1 MSLALILIDG
11 VERPRYH
18 SIKVLKR
25 GRCLQRHNVGSRS
38 IKQITTIG
46 LDLAKQVFQVH
57 GADAEG
63 TPVFNRKL
71 RRAEV
76 LRFFEKMPPC
86 LVGLEACGGSH
97 YWARQIAALGHD
109 VRLIPPIY
117 VKPFVKRGK
126 TDAADAEAI
135 CEAVTR
141 KTMRF
146 VPIKSADQQAAAMVL
161 KTRALLV
168 RQQTQA
174 INALRAHLSELGVIA
189 ATGPAKVAAL
199 IEIVRDETDARLPK
213 AARFAL
219 TEIADQIE
227 ALRQRIGK
235 LERDIVAE
243 AKRDE
248 DMRRL
253 TTIPGVG
260 AITAASMKALVPD
273 PDGFK
278 SGRHFAAWLGL
289 TPKPHSSGGKERL
302 GRISKM
308 GNSMLRSLLVLGA
321 TSVLRRAK
329 DNAKAPQWL
338 ITLMARRP
346 FKVVAVALASKMAR
360 IIWALL
366 IKGGTYRN
374 TGAASA

>member
-1 MSLALILIDG
+1 
-11 VERPRYH
+11 
-18 SIKVLKR
+18 
-25 GRCLQRHNVGSRS
+25 
-38 IKQITTIG
+38 
-46 LDLAKQVFQVH
+46 
-57 GADAEG
+57 
-63 TPVFNRKL
+63 
-71 RRAEV
+71 
-76 LRFFEKMPPC
+76 
-86 LVGLEACGGSH
+86 
-97 YWARQIAALGHD
+97 

-135 CEAVTR
+135 SEAVTR

-174 INALRAHLSELGVIA
+174 INALRAHLSELGIIA
-189 ATGPAKVAAL
+189 AIGPAKVVSL
-199 IEIVRDETDARLPK
+199 IEIVRDEEDARLPK

-219 TEIADQIE
+219 AEIANLIE
-227 ALRQRIGK
+227 TLKGKIEK
-235 LERDIVAE
+235 LEREIVAE

-260 AITAASMKALVPD
+260 AITAASIKALVPD

-278 SGRHFAAWLGL
+278 SGRHFAAWMGL

-308 GNSMLRSLLVLGA
+308 GNPVLRSLLVAGA
-321 TSVLRRAK
+321 TSVLRHARG
-329 DNAKAPQWL
+329 NASAPKWL
-338 ITLMARRP
+338 IALLARRP
-346 FKVVAVALASKMAR
+346 FKVVAIALANKMAR
-360 IIWALL
+360 VIWALL
-366 IKGGTYRN
+366 TKGGTYRN
-374 TGAASA
+374 TGAANGAASA